1 MADLSDREWTVL
13 EALWDSDGAELG
25 VLSRKLRPET
35 GWSAN
40 TLHTYLTRMEKKGLV
55 SIDKTC
61 SPHIYRVCGGE
72 RGVRQGQRRE
82 ESLLGQ
88 KSLSGVLAG
97 DLIAAFLKEERIS
110 PEEKEKLRRMLD
122 DMEV

>member
-61 SPHIYRVCGGE
+61 SPHIYRAAVE
-72 RGVRQGQRRE
+72 REACRAKERKSFLDRVYQG
-82 ESLLGQ
+82 S
-88 KSLSGVLAG
+88 AG

>member
-13 EALWDSDGAELG
+13 EALWESDGAELG
-25 VLSRKLRPET
+25 VLFRMLRPET

-61 SPHIYRVCGGE
+61 SPHTYRAAVEREACRAKERKSFLDRVYQGSAGE
-72 RGVRQGQRRE
+72 
-82 ESLLGQ
+82 
-88 KSLSGVLAG
+88 
-97 DLIAAFLKEERIS
+97 LIAAFLKEERIS
-110 PEEKEKLRRMLD
+110 PAEKEKLRRMLD